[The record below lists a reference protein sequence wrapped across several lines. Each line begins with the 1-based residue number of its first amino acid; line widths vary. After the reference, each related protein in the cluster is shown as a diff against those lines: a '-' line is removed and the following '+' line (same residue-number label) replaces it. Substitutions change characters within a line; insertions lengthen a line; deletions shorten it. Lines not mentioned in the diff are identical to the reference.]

1 MENKECSCK
10 IKIQDRG
17 PYIVTGNVPLREQ
30 IIIPIDGHYEMHEG
44 RALPQSETYTL
55 CRCGKSKNAPFCD
68 GAHNK
73 IAFVGKET
81 ASKESYHKRA
91 KLHIGKGIDLM
102 DDGRCAGARFCF
114 SEHGKTW
121 KMLDRSDESQ
131 YKELVIKTAN
141 ECFAG
146 RLTAVEKDGTIIEP
160 DYEPSIDIIQD
171 PEKGVSAAIFV
182 KGYIPIEGA
191 DGSQYEVRNRIALCR
206 CGKSH
211 EKPFCDIG
219 HISTKFQDGSEQ
231 Y

>member
-1 MENKECSCK
+1 MEKKAYHCR
-10 IKIQDRG
+10 IKIQKRG

-30 IIIPIDGHYEMHEG
+30 IILPVDGHYEMHEG
-44 RALPQSETYTL
+44 RALPQSQSYSL
-55 CRCGKSKNAPFCD
+55 CRCGKSKKAPFCD
-68 GAHNK
+68 GAHTRTR
-73 IAFVGKET
+73 FVGKET
-81 ASKESYHKRA
+81 ANKASYQKRA

-114 SEHGKTW
+114 SEMGKTW
-121 KMLDRSDESQ
+121 KMLDRSDEKE
-131 YKELVIKTAN
+131 YKDLVIKTAN

-160 DYEPSIDIIQD
+160 EYEPSIDIIQD

-191 DGSQYEVRNRIALCR
+191 DGALYETRNRVALCR
-206 CGKSH
+206 CGKSQD
-211 EKPFCDIG
+211 KPFCDIG
-219 HISTKFQDGSEQ
+219 HISVKFRDGSGQ